1 MSVLSFIFTAHSILG
16 AVAGSVATVSSQKV
30 FAYVSAKT
38 AAAKAAVDA
47 AAAKV
52 AAEVKSKV

>member
-1 MSVLSFIFTAHSILG
+1 MSILSFLFTAHSVFG

-30 FAYVSAKT
+30 YAYVAAKT
-38 AAAKAAVDA
+38 AAAKVAVAA

-52 AAEVKSKV
+52 EAEVKKA